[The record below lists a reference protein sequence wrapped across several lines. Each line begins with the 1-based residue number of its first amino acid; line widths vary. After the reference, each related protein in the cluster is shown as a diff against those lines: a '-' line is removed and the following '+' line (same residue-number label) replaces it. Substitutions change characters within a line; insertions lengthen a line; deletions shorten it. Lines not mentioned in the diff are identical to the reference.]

1 MDVFDQL
8 TAIKSMNQTNLK
20 KGPTAIRNEYE
31 NYLHTEMVR
40 AKREADEAPGN
51 ASLAEERY
59 YDYTDSSYEDKTLVR
74 NAPTVKRG
82 IEQQHERVLNTVNA
96 SIANYESQRAY
107 LNNMSD
113 IFFNLQEKI
122 NDNASMLDNNLADDT
137 TNQQKV
143 YYLNQEYETLDHVNY
158 LLFLA
163 LIGIVGMVLENMYDK
178 RLWTNQPLFIST
190 MSFIAVLL
198 FTGSS
203 WFDYVTGQ
211 LLALVGVISSYRPII
226 YATF

>member
-1 MDVFDQL
+1 MVFDQL
-8 TAIKSMNQTNLK
+8 SAIQSMNQTNIQK
-20 KGPTAIRNEYE
+20 TPTERRREYE
-31 NYLHTEMVR
+31 IMLHTEMVR
-40 AKREADEAPGN
+40 LQREANEAPGH
-51 ASLAEERY
+51 AISAEDRY
-59 YDYTDSSYEDKTLVR
+59 NLFTDSSYEDKQLIR
-74 NAPTVKRG
+74 NAPNVRLA
-82 IEQQHERVLNTVNA
+82 IEIQHENVLNTVYS
-96 SIANYESQRAY
+96 SIASYESQRTY

-122 NDNASMLDNNLADDT
+122 YNNARMLDNNLADDT

-143 YYLNQEYETLDHVNY
+143 YYLNQEYETLDNVNY
-158 LLFLA
+158 ILFLA
-163 LIGIVGMVLENMYDK
+163 IIGIMGMVLENMYER
-178 RLWTNQPLFIST
+178 RLWTTKEPFILT

-211 LLALVGVISSYRPII
+211 LLTLVGLISSYRPII